1 MSFATTVR
9 LVVDP
14 GQQAEAL
21 RSLRS
26 FAATLTLRSGFLG
39 YSLLE
44 DLEEPGAYV
53 LVERWR
59 SLDAL
64 KRHLESESFLDLM
77 SVMDMARREP
87 MFEIEKVDPVDG
99 IDLMALVTRMESL
112 LGPRDTTAP
121 GRKEPQGESA

>member
-9 LVVDP
+9 LVLDP
-14 GQQAEAL
+14 AERAEAL

-26 FAATLTLRSGFLG
+26 FAATLTLTSGFLG

-53 LVERWR
+53 LVERWG

-64 KRHLESESFLDLM
+64 RRHLQSESFLDLM
-77 SVMDMARREP
+77 SVMDMSRREP
-87 MFEIEKVDPVDG
+87 AFEIEKVDPVEG
-99 IDLMALVTRMESL
+99 SDLMALVRRSL
-112 LGPRDTTAP
+112 G
-121 GRKEPQGESA
+121 